1 MHVYLNSLHKKFKAA
16 SDAEKSEWM
25 KGYMLHQFDFY
36 GVQAVL
42 RKEIGKTH
50 HLQNQIKTAAE
61 LELIVKEC
69 FSLPQREF
77 QYFAI
82 QLFALHKKL
91 WTVSSIKIMEY
102 CLLQKSWWD
111 SVDGIASDWLGPYFK
126 MFPEQIV
133 PITSKWNRSKNMWLQ
148 RSSIMFQKAFKKNTD
163 TTASLQIYFTLR
175 VFKRILYPESDRL
188 GAARVWEDES
198 CVGKE
203 IRERKSTGAV
213 ECARGVEKFMIF
225 FVSTR

>member
-69 FSLPQREF
+69 FSLPQREL

-82 QLFALHKKL
+82 QLFALHKKS

-163 TTASLQIYFTLR
+163 TTLLSKYILHCASSKEFFIQKAIGWALR
-175 VFKRILYPESDRL
+175 EY
-188 GAARVWEDES
+188 
-198 CVGKE
+198 GKTNPAWVKKFVKE
-203 IRERKSTGAV
+203 NQLAPLSVREALKNL
-213 ECARGVEKFMIF
+213 
-225 FVSTR
+225 

>member
-50 HLQNQIKTAAE
+50 HLQNQIKSSAE

-163 TTASLQIYFTLR
+163 TTLLSKYILHCASSKEFFIQKAIGWALR
-175 VFKRILYPESDRL
+175 EY
-188 GAARVWEDES
+188 
-198 CVGKE
+198 GKTNPAWVKKFVKE
-203 IRERKSTGAV
+203 NQLAPLSVREALKNL
-213 ECARGVEKFMIF
+213 
-225 FVSTR
+225 

>member
-1 MHVYLNSLHKKFKAA
+1 MYVYLNSLHKKFKAA

-69 FSLPQREF
+69 FSLPQREL

-82 QLFALHKKL
+82 QLFALHKKS

-163 TTASLQIYFTLR
+163 TTLLSKYILHCASSKEFFIQKAIGWALR
-175 VFKRILYPESDRL
+175 EY
-188 GAARVWEDES
+188 
-198 CVGKE
+198 GKTNPAWVKKFVKE
-203 IRERKSTGAV
+203 NQLAPLSVREALKNL
-213 ECARGVEKFMIF
+213 
-225 FVSTR
+225 